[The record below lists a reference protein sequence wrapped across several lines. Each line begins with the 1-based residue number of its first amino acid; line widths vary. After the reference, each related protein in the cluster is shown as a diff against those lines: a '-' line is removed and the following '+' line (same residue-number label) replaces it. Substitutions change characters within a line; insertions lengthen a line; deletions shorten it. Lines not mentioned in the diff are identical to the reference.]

1 MHKQEGRV
9 HSTKCRG
16 RPGQAVEAERNLCI
30 LMPKRKA
37 TMQRLLRLEKLRH
50 KVSYASGRRKIAA
63 LAELVRTLA
72 PYDSNEAQTLA
83 EETVQH
89 ARDLLNKSDADGVK
103 KREYKLLMAQAL
115 AAFAESRKLTGIP
128 TDEPAELLE
137 AVQLFEE
144 CNAPE
149 ELCRA
154 LEELGQHHRQFGRLH
169 EAMQAIE
176 RALHIADLLKQ
187 NSIRLRLLCA
197 RATIDIRQGN
207 ANDARQ
213 FQDEAHNLLTDC
225 KGDAE
230 LAYAHMA
237 LAEPYYMARNYNVA
251 VTHYRVAQQHA
262 AAIDDRRTQAV
273 VCWQMGFSHL
283 FLGELDDQIEVLL
296 AGLEQAQLGGF
307 AWVEAGYCVELGS
320 RSLYYGDFNNLTEFL
335 QRAESIYLQLGD
347 MHSLAVVYG
356 DLGITCLEFNEIE
369 RGHEALRNSV
379 RILFELEP
387 LPKNIV
393 TLTNMLTAECWT
405 EDDYHRLH
413 DYLVRALEF
422 KHKFTRTGY
431 HAQTC
436 ISISIVCKQLR
447 LHKEA
452 IEAAQT
458 ALEVARKLDLRY
470 LIVNA
475 LHMKSE
481 LLHDEGR
488 HIEAL
493 ELMNEAEQIC
503 TRFKLE
509 GHLIT
514 HYELLME
521 IHKSMG
527 EYKSALD
534 CADEIKQIT
543 EARHS
548 RRNNDI
554 VARKI
559 NQREFE
565 RLRRERDTAQS
576 ELDQSREAHK
586 TLEQQLQSANAKLER
601 LQLLI
606 PGMASRLRGMHSL
619 PASEL
624 LNNVKSISIE
634 IDDVM
639 ATVDSENSSVDIEQ
653 VEHDFLH
660 SLSERY
666 PALSET
672 ERKVCA
678 LIKRGT
684 VSKDICRVMNV
695 SPRTVETYRYRIRR
709 KLDLESG
716 SDLGKFLRE
725 L

>member
-1 MHKQEGRV
+1 
-9 HSTKCRG
+9 
-16 RPGQAVEAERNLCI
+16 
-30 LMPKRKA
+30 
-37 TMQRLLRLEKLRH
+37 MQRLERLEKLRH

-63 LAELVRTLA
+63 LAELVYTLA
-72 PYDSNEAQTLA
+72 PYDSREAQALA
-83 EETVQH
+83 DETKQH
-89 ARDLLNKSDADGVK
+89 ARELLNKTDTGSAK
-103 KREYKLLMAQAL
+103 IREYKLLLAQAL
-115 AAFAESRKLTGIP
+115 AAYAESRKLTGVP
-128 TDEPAELLE
+128 TGEPAELLE
-137 AVQLFEE
+137 AVHLFEE
-144 CNAPE
+144 CNAPR
-149 ELCRA
+149 ELCLA
-154 LEELGQHHRQFGRLH
+154 LEELGQHHRQFGRLT
-169 EAMQAIE
+169 ESMQAIE
-176 RALHIADLLKQ
+176 RAHHLSELLKQ
-187 NSIRLRLLCA
+187 QPTRLRLLCA
-197 RATIDIRQGN
+197 RATINIRQGN
-207 ANDARQ
+207 TDDAQ
-213 FQDEAHNLLTDC
+213 QYQDEALDLLSEC
-225 KGDAE
+225 KSDAE

-237 LAEPYYMARNYNVA
+237 LAEPHYVARNYKEA
-251 VTHYRVAQQHA
+251 IKHYRISQQHA

-283 FLGELDDQIEVLL
+283 FLGELDEQIEVLL
-296 AGLEQAQLGGF
+296 AGLEQSRLGGF

-369 RGHEALRNSV
+369 KGHEALRKSV
-379 RILFELEP
+379 HIMLKLEP

-405 EDDYHRLH
+405 EDDYRRLH
-413 DYLVRALEF
+413 EYLVRALEF

-436 ISISIVCKQLR
+436 LSIAIVCKQLR
-447 LHKEA
+447 MYKEA
-452 IEAAQT
+452 IEAAET
-458 ALEVARKLDLRY
+458 ALEVARNLQLRY

-475 LHMKSE
+475 LHMKAE

-488 HIEAL
+488 HSEAL
-493 ELMNEAEQIC
+493 GLMNEAEQIC
-503 TRFKLE
+503 ISFKLE
-509 GHLIT
+509 GHLKT

-521 IHKSMG
+521 IHKAMG
-527 EYKSALD
+527 AYKSALD
-534 CADEIKQIT
+534 CAAELKQLT
-543 EARHS
+543 EARYS

-576 ELDQSREAHK
+576 ALDTSLKAHK
-586 TLEQQLQSANAKLER
+586 NAELQLQSANTKLER

-606 PGMASRLRGMHSL
+606 PSWASRLRGMHSL
-619 PASEL
+619 APPDL
-624 LNNVKSISIE
+624 LNSVKSISIE

-639 ATVDSENSSVDIEQ
+639 AAVDSNNTAADIDQ

-660 SLSERY
+660 SLSERF

-678 LIKRGT
+678 LIRRGT
-684 VSKDICRVMNV
+684 VSKDICRIMNV

-709 KLDLESG
+709 KLELEGG
-716 SDLGKFLRE
+716 SDLAKMLSE